1 MQQNQQFTPPLES
14 EQAMQPWCQLL
25 DGQLT
30 EAEACQLLQS
40 RSSQDPTLDQLL
52 SLHQLL
58 WQRMQAW
65 PDTPPLPQPLFD
77 CCGTGGDGSNS
88 LNISTAVAV
97 VVAAGGAAVV
107 KHGGGAASS
116 KSGSL
121 NVLQALGVGL
131 PTSVEQAAQQ
141 LTTNH
146 ISFLPAPLF
155 HPSLK
160 PLAPLR
166 KTVGRPTIFNLLGP
180 LLNPA
185 RPAFQ
190 LLGVYDATKL
200 DLMARALQQLGV
212 QRAWVVHGQDGLDE
226 LSLGAPN
233 SVIEVTPTQLRPF
246 VLDAGSLGLPPT
258 PKQALAGGTPEQ
270 NAEAF
275 KELLAGKAGAYRDA
289 VCLNSA
295 AALVICGIAKDLPS
309 GLTAAY
315 AALDSGA
322 ASRLLSQ
329 LRTSPLP
336 T

>member
-1 MQQNQQFTPPLES
+1 MQPSQPPPTQSVPVDSMAAWQQLLNQQLRED
-14 EQAMQPWCQLL
+14 QAV
-25 DGQLT
+25 
-30 EAEACQLLQS
+30 ALLQS
-40 RSSQDPTLDQLL
+40 SASQDPTLDQLL

-97 VVAAGGAAVV
+97 VAAAAGAAVA

-121 NVLQALGVGL
+121 NVLQALGVVL
-131 PTSVEQAAQQ
+131 PETAAQAAQQ
-141 LTTNH
+141 LASHHLT
-146 ISFLPAPLF
+146 FLPAPLF

-160 PLAPLR
+160 PLAALR
-166 KTVGRPTIFNLLGP
+166 KQIGRPTIFNLLGP
-180 LLNPA
+180 LLNPT
-185 RPAFQ
+185 RPRFQ

-200 DLMARALQQLGV
+200 ELMARALQRLGV

-226 LSLGAPN
+226 LSLGAIT
-233 SVIEVTPTQLRPF
+233 SVIEVTPTQLREF
-246 VLDAGSLGLPPT
+246 ELDAAASLGLPPT
-258 PKQALAGGTPEQ
+258 PKTALLGGTPEE
-270 NAEAF
+270 NAAAMQQ
-275 KELLAGKAGAYRDA
+275 LLAGQRGAYRDA

-295 AALVICGIAKDLPS
+295 AALVICGLAKDLPS

-322 ASRLLSQ
+322 ANQLLSQ
-329 LRTSPLP
+329 LRSSPH
-336 T
+336 